1 MKDSVNL
8 IIPAIR
14 LDNEVFKCLKEI
26 NKINY
31 SNFFVTIVL
40 DQQEKNKLPKF
51 KYKVNKLI
59 VGKINMSTK
68 RNIAVK
74 KFKSKYIAFI
84 DSDAYPNKNWLKL
97 GIKYLKQKKGEVVG
111 GPGLPFPGQ
120 NYSEKIF
127 II

>member
-1 MKDSVNL
+1 MAEKVN
-8 IIPAIR
+8 IVIPAFKIDEE
-14 LDNEVFKCLKEI
+14 LLKCLKEI

-40 DQQEKNKLPKF
+40 DQGKNKLPKF

-74 KFKSKYIAFI
+74 KFNKILFI
-84 DSDAYPNKNWLKL
+84 SPA
-97 GIKYLKQKKGEVVG
+97 
-111 GPGLPFPGQ
+111 
-120 NYSEKIF
+120 
-127 II
+127 